1 MRVSAA
7 RLILPLALTIKGEE
21 AKLPLLIIISLA
33 FTFRLLPESI
43 FSMLLLL
50 ILPDELI
57 SAAAPVPVVCMFTKP
72 WVLLVE
78 LIVPLCSIFPAL
90 VITRL
95 FTA

>member
-7 RLILPLALTIKGEE
+7 RLILPLALTIKGDE

-43 FSMLLLL
+43 FKALLLL

-57 SAAAPVPVVCMFTKP
+57 SAAAPYPLFVCSLNLGFY
-72 WVLLVE
+72 W
-78 LIVPLCSIFPAL
+78 SN
-90 VITRL
+90 
-95 FTA
+95 